1 MRVYP
6 DYQAQFHQQWGHL
19 NDVHVRSL
27 AWLLSSPDL
36 LNQQSPVWQGAI
48 VAPGLPSLSQ
58 LEEWL
63 SKLDQYPDALHQA
76 LRLAPT
82 KRLGL
87 YAEILLAFF
96 LADSGELF
104 AHGLQ
109 VNDDQ
114 ARTIG
119 EFDFLVKEGD
129 GLVHWELATKFYL
142 FFSGAAS
149 TEQAGIPD
157 LFNYLGP
164 NLADTLGAK
173 MKKIVQQQLHLGLH
187 PAAKKWLPFPLLRSQ
202 ALVKGWLFYRA
213 MDIGRS
219 ASVVDGVSERHCRG
233 YIWTLRDLQEM
244 PESEGVILQR
254 LEWLAP
260 AQLSCDAVFGKEEL
274 LTQIKS
280 HFSISTA
287 PVLLATTVTQDGIAR
302 EVRRGML
309 IPDDWWDQA
318 SAAKLHP

>member
-36 LNQQSPVWQGAI
+36 LDQQSSVWQGAI
-48 VAPGLPSLSQ
+48 VAPGLPSQSQ
-58 LEEWL
+58 LERWL
-63 SKLDQYPDALHQA
+63 TKLDVFPEPLHQA
-76 LRLAPT
+76 LRDAPT

-87 YAEILLAFF
+87 YAEVLLAFY

-109 VNDDQ
+109 VNDEQ

-119 EFDFLVKEGD
+119 EFDFLVKEGA

-142 FFSGAAS
+142 FFSDAVSEQSGA
-149 TEQAGIPD
+149 PD

-173 MKKIVQQQLHLGLH
+173 MKKIVQQQLRLGLH
-187 PAAKKWLPFPLLRSQ
+187 PAAKKLLPFPLLRSQ
-202 ALVKGWLFYRA
+202 ALVKGWLFYRD
-213 MDIGRS
+213 MDIGR
-219 ASVVDGVSERHCRG
+219 AGSVVDGVSEQHCRG

-244 PESEGVILQR
+244 PECEGVVLQR
-254 LEWLAP
+254 LAWLAP
-260 AQLSCDAVFGKEEL
+260 VQLSSDAVFGKQEL

-287 PVLLATTVTQDGIAR
+287 PVLLAITVTLNGIAR
-302 EVRRGML
+302 EVCRGML
-309 IPDDWWDQA
+309 IPDDWWDRA